1 MWWLPLRN
9 AAHLQPCRRLQQP
22 SPRPCN
28 RWTMYRRA
36 TAPVAIQTWR
46 MITSTGRRPSSRRP
60 LNYYGP
66 PLAARFQL
74 TFHTPW
80 FTHLCM
86 LLPSAFFISCYDLS
100 SFTSKQVKGRIET
113 LRFPW
118 DVVIKFDAS
127 LRRSVNAFTQT
138 CIYIL
143 TARRNLVICL
153 WKKFSDLLV
162 KEI

>member
-1 MWWLPLRN
+1 MDNVQAGLSTCCDPDLKDDNLHRTTTIQQT
-9 AAHLQPCRRLQQP
+9 AAQLL
-22 SPRPCN
+22 
-28 RWTMYRRA
+28 RA
-36 TAPVAIQTWR
+36 TFGCTIPVNLSYTVVYTFMHA
-46 MITSTGRRPSSRRP
+46 SSQR
-60 LNYYGP
+60 
-66 PLAARFQL
+66 
-74 TFHTPW
+74 
-80 FTHLCM
+80 
-86 LLPSAFFISCYDLS
+86 FFISCYDLS

-138 CIYIL
+138 CIFIL

-153 WKKFSDLLV
+153 WKKFSDSRV